1 MNWGEGRCRC
11 GTYNC
16 AMSRSEQCPP
26 AAPDYT
32 GGSRRCR
39 SPLLHTLPR
48 RRRFSPRRRARTC
61 RPAFCLRAAACSGHS
76 LSAVSIGLASSEPAG
91 RDVKLPLQRSDHATK
106 RLRRAKQQRLVV
118 AGPVARG
125 VCGECFPRHS
135 ISSRGP
141 GALPPEIEQ
150 AAGHSLSS
158 SYRPSA
164 SAENCRWNYL
174 KLLKKSVKRIR
185 PASNA
190 HNAIRVKRASSAAYP
205 RGSLW
210 LVLVRSYCRQ
220 CGPDLVRVPLVG
232 SRARLEIGLRLNGVG
247 ANAHAAYDIPTWRR

>member
-1 MNWGEGRCRC
+1 MNRWEGGRRC
-11 GTYNC
+11 GACNC
-16 AMSRSEQCPP
+16 AMSRSEQVPP

-32 GGSRRCR
+32 GDSRRGQ
-39 SPLLHTLPR
+39 SALLHALSR

-61 RPAFCLRAAACSGHS
+61 RPALCLHAAACSGHS
-76 LSAVSIGLASSEPAG
+76 LSAAPIGLASLEPAG

-125 VCGECFPRHS
+125 MCGECFPRHS

-158 SYRPSA
+158 SYRTSA
-164 SAENCRWNYL
+164 SAERCRWNYL
-174 KLLKKSVKRIR
+174 KLQKKSAKRIR
-185 PASNA
+185 RAEE
-190 HNAIRVKRASSAAYP
+190 RV
-205 RGSLW
+205 
-210 LVLVRSYCRQ
+210 
-220 CGPDLVRVPLVG
+220 
-232 SRARLEIGLRLNGVG
+232 ARLV
-247 ANAHAAYDIPTWRR
+247 

>member
-1 MNWGEGRCRC
+1 MNRWEGRRRC
-11 GTYNC
+11 GSCNC
-16 AMSRSEQCPP
+16 AMSRSEQVPP

-32 GGSRRCR
+32 GDSRRGQ
-39 SPLLHTLPR
+39 SALLHALPR

-61 RPAFCLRAAACSGHS
+61 RPALCLHAAACSGHS
-76 LSAVSIGLASSEPAG
+76 LSAAPIGLASLEPAG

-125 VCGECFPRHS
+125 MCGECFPRHS

-158 SYRPSA
+158 SYRTSA
-164 SAENCRWNYL
+164 SAERCRWNYL
-174 KLLKKSVKRIR
+174 KLQKKSAKRIR
-185 PASNA
+185 RAEE
-190 HNAIRVKRASSAAYP
+190 RV
-205 RGSLW
+205 
-210 LVLVRSYCRQ
+210 
-220 CGPDLVRVPLVG
+220 
-232 SRARLEIGLRLNGVG
+232 ARLV
-247 ANAHAAYDIPTWRR
+247 